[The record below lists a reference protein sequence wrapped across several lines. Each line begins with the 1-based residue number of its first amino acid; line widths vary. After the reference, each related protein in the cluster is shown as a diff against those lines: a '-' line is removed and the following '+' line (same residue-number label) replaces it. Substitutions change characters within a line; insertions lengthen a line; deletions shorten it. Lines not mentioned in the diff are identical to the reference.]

1 MRESGKHLKKFK
13 TPFGRLRYTKAPQG
27 FVSLCDGCN
36 RRFSAILSD
45 FDKNERCDSELE

>member
-1 MRESGKHLKKFK
+1 MRESGRHLKKFK

-45 FDKNERCDSELE
+45 FDKNERWDSELE